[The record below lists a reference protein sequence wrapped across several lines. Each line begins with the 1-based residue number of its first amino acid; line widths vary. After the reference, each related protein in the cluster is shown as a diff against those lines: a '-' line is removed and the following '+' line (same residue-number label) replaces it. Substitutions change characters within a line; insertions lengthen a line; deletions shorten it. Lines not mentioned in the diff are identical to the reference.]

1 MLVSLLVNKG
11 FIDMSHIAV
20 EEVGRRRSGQ
30 GCPVVGRRL
39 LAARL
44 GEAALG
50 LPVGATCNMVE
61 DGATSVV
68 LNWEEVGRRAIR
80 WKGKIVQGGKYKR
93 CIPCRWIQI
102 DKLLI

>member
-11 FIDMSHIAV
+11 FIGMSHIAI

-50 LPVGATCNMVE
+50 LPVGVTCDMVE
-61 DGATSVV
+61 DGATFVC
-68 LNWEEVGRRAIR
+68 ET
-80 WKGKIVQGGKYKR
+80 GKR
-93 CIPCRWIQI
+93 
-102 DKLLI
+102 